1 MTGSANSTQV
11 SFSGG
16 DVGAGG
22 TVWMNPNATT
32 TGKTL
37 PRYISTVVVY
47 LILNGYKIAK
57 KNTAKNI

>member
-37 PRYISTVVVY
+37 PRYI
-47 LILNGYKIAK
+47 
-57 KNTAKNI
+57 